1 MALATPSLAAAET
14 LETVSNPI
22 GSTMNVFDYW
32 IDSQNEDDSRWDTT
46 WVGWQQVSP
55 ANRGINT
62 NHNLKFHRYDSD
74 VGAVKGDLNSYLGG
88 SVVNQGIVQNTLG
101 SDGYPVL
108 SQANGGESLAY
119 LFSPAVQQNGKAS
132 YTGATHLFQQDEDG
146 YYFYDSSQ
154 YWAMLDKNTKQFT
167 VSELP
172 AGASHDIY
180 GANEA
185 TYYGFFPFDPQIK
198 PQYHSTSKG
207 NYHNHYFGVTM
218 TTPFTQPYGGMVEKS
233 DGTLEPM
240 KFEFSGDDD
249 VWVYIDGVLVGDL
262 GGIHGVSTLD
272 IDFSTGEVKISDVGS
287 KGHTGTSTLRELYQ
301 AAGKEDAVAWN
312 GNTFADYSSH
322 KMNFFYMER
331 GNQLSNMK
339 IKYNLVGGGSI
350 SAKKTLTS
358 GGNSVALRQGQF
370 QYELRG
376 YYDDKGNAPVMPIG
390 IPKSPVATDETGSSY
405 TSATVGCAAD
415 GSVNF
420 GAMQLGAKNAGKTYR
435 YSVREVVPAD
445 ATDNHDGTFTQ
456 DGVVYDGHV
465 HYLEASVRQEADGS
479 YTVQKTW
486 YSDSSF
492 TKVEGSGESYVPAF
506 ANSYESGNSID
517 LQVKKTLVGDTLEK
531 GAFTFVLKDSDGSQ
545 AGTATNGEDGIAHF
559 TVPGFHPADFGYEDG
574 TITRTYTISEKVPE
588 GAQDNGD
595 GTYTKDGIVYASKP
609 VTVYV
614 KGTYSS
620 KAAGDPITVTT
631 SYDQGTLSAAYEG
644 GKIVAS
650 TSGITGTAAIEPIT
664 DGAPMPSNASVP
676 IGADGKADFGV
687 VDFSKAGPGTYRYHV
702 SAGSHVAELAVTTG
716 SHETAIVPTF
726 AQDEGKLSGTLSA
739 QATGLGGTATISAS
753 EGAPVPQKSSAE
765 VGEDGSVSFGTVDF
779 SAAGAGT
786 YTYTITIGG
795 KSAKVKVT
803 VSKETQTASGVSGS
817 YALTFAGNDRYFL
830 HVTAN
835 VGTAYNGQTLA
846 LSPSDNMGWARAT
859 AKVSNGTAD
868 FGYVEWWDV
877 ASESHSFT
885 IRTSESWNYTTL
897 GSFTVEEPNHGAG
910 TSGNFGAQA
919 TTLTRLTSGAEN
931 FSETTS
937 DITSAS
943 HEIAVA
949 SDIPTITNRAVVE
962 LHATKVWND
971 GNADPKNHPK
981 VTFHLLQKVG
991 DAQPTRVE
999 GQDRTIEAGASG
1011 DSLAVTWRNLPKRDA
1026 DGNVIAYFIEEEQLP
1041 GYSSETAGSASEG
1054 FTVTNTPSFGF
1065 SLLKKGIAADGSP
1078 QEGPLP
1084 GAKFTIQTAGSYVM
1098 TDGSLS
1104 KDTVELTTDDDGTI
1118 VISNKLHPGTYTIT
1132 ETAAPQGYQLPKGTM
1147 TLVIKGDGTAE
1158 FTSLSG
1164 TKSTITKNDQGQF
1177 SITVTDVKAVGSLPV
1192 TGSIGD
1198 GPLFLMGVAAIAWAV
1213 VRIGL
1218 WRRS

>member
-1 MALATPSLAAAET
+1 MALATPSLAAA
-14 LETVSNPI
+14 ETVSNPI

-32 IDSQNEDDSRWDTT
+32 IDFQTEDDSKWDTT
-46 WVGWQQVSP
+46 WTSP
-55 ANRGINT
+55 ANRGINA
-62 NHNLKFHRYDSD
+62 NHKLKFHRYDRD
-74 VGAVKGDLNSYLGG
+74 VNATKGDLNSYLGG
-88 SVVNQGIVQNTLG
+88 SVVNQGIVANTLG

-108 SQANGGESLAY
+108 SQKNGGESLAY
-119 LFSPAVQQNGKAS
+119 LFNPAVPQNGKAS
-132 YTGATHLFQQDEDG
+132 YTDATYLFQQDADG

-154 YWAMLDKNTKQFT
+154 YWAKLDKNSKQFT

-185 TYYGFFPFDPQIK
+185 TYYGFFPFDPEIK
-198 PQYHSTSKG
+198 PQYHSTSRG

-272 IDFSTGEVKISDVGS
+272 IDFRTGEVTIGDVGS
-287 KGHTGTSTLRELYQ
+287 KGQKRTYTLRELYS
-301 AAGKEDAVAWN
+301 AAGKEGAVAWN

-358 GGNSVALRQGQF
+358 GGKSVALRQGQF

-376 YYDDKGNAPVMPIG
+376 YYDDKGYDDKGNAPVMPIG
-390 IPKSPVATDETGSSY
+390 IPKSPVAADETGSSY

-465 HYLEASVRQEADGS
+465 HYLEASVKQETDGS

-486 YSDSSF
+486 YSDSGF
-492 TKVEGSGESYVPAF
+492 TKKEGSGESYVPAF
-506 ANSYESGNSID
+506 ANSYKSGNSID
-517 LQVKKTLVGDTLEK
+517 LKVQKTLVGDALEK
-531 GAFTFVLKDSDGSQ
+531 DAFAFVLKDSDGTQ
-545 AGTATNGEDGIAHF
+545 IGTATNGEDGIAHF
-559 TVPGFHPADFGYEDG
+559 KVSGFHPADFGYKDG
-574 TITRTYTISEKVPE
+574 TIKRTYTISEQVPE
-588 GAQDNGD
+588 GAKDNGD

-644 GKIVAS
+644 GRIIAS
-650 TSGITGTAAIEPIT
+650 TSGITGTATIEPIT
-664 DGAPMPSNASVP
+664 DGAPMSSSASVQ
-676 IGADGKADFGV
+676 IGADGKADFGT
-687 VDFSKAGPGTYRYHV
+687 VDFSKADAGKYKYRV
-702 SAGSHVAELAVTTG
+702 SAGSHVAELAVTIG
-716 SHETAIVPTF
+716 SHETAIVPSF
-726 AQDEGKLSGTLSA
+726 VQDEGRPSGTLSA
-739 QATGLGGTATISAS
+739 KATGLGGTATISAS
-753 EGAPVPQKSSAE
+753 EGAPLPQKSSAE
-765 VGEDGSVSFGTVDF
+765 VDEKGKVSFGTVDF
-779 SAAGAGT
+779 SAAAAGT
-786 YTYTITIGG
+786 YTYTITVGG
-795 KSAKVKVT
+795 KTATVKVT

-817 YALTFAGNDRYFL
+817 YALTFAGNGRYFL

-859 AKVSNGTAD
+859 AKVTNGVAD

-897 GSFTVEEPNHGAG
+897 GSFTVTEPNHGPG
-910 TSGNFGAQA
+910 TSGNIGAQA
-919 TTLTRLTSGAEN
+919 TTVTKLTSKADN

-937 DITSAS
+937 DITAAS

-949 SDIPTITNRAVVE
+949 ADIPTITNRAVVE
-962 LHATKVWND
+962 VHATKVWND
-971 GNADPKNHPK
+971 GNADPKNHPE
-981 VTFHLLQKVG
+981 VTFHLLQKVRG
-991 DAQPTRVE
+991 AKPTRVE
-999 GQDRTIEAGASG
+999 GQDRTIKAGATG
-1011 DSLAVTWRNLPKRDA
+1011 DGLTVIWRNLPKRDA
-1026 DGNVIAYFIEEEQLP
+1026 DGNVISYSVEEETLP
-1041 GYSSETAGSASEG
+1041 GYSSEIKGSASDG

-1065 SLLKKGIAADGSP
+1065 SLLKKGVAADGSA

-1084 GAKFTIQTAGSYVM
+1084 GAKFTIQTADSYVM

-1104 KDTVELTTDDDGTI
+1104 KDKVELTTGNDGTI
-1118 VISNKLHPGTYTIT
+1118 FISNKLHPGTYTIT
-1132 ETAAPQGYQLPKGTM
+1132 ETAAPQGYQLPKGKM
-1147 TLVIKGDGTAE
+1147 TLVIKGDGSAE

-1164 TKSTITKNDQGQF
+1164 TESTIKTNEKGQF

-1198 GPLFLMGVAAIAWAV
+1198 GPLFLLGVAAIAWAV

-1218 WRRS
+1218 WHRS

>member
-1 MALATPSLAAAET
+1 MATPSLAAAET

-32 IDSQNEDDSRWDTT
+32 IDSQKEDDSRWDTT
-46 WVGWQQVSP
+46 W
-55 ANRGINT
+55 ANRGINA
-62 NHNLKFHRYDSD
+62 NHRLKFHRLDKD
-74 VGAVKGDLNSYLGG
+74 VDARKGDLNSFLGG
-88 SVVNQGIVQNTLG
+88 SVVNQEIVQSTLG

-108 SQANGGESLAY
+108 STKKGGDGESLAY
-119 LFSPAVQQNGKAS
+119 LFNPAVPQNGKAS
-132 YTGATHLFQQDEDG
+132 YTDATHLFQQDADG

-154 YWAMLDKNTKQFT
+154 YWAKLDKNSKQFT

-185 TYYGFFPFDPQIK
+185 TYYGFFPFDPEIK
-198 PQYHSTSKG
+198 PQYHSTSRG

-272 IDFSTGEVKISDVGS
+272 IDFSTGEVTIGDVGS
-287 KGHTGTSTLRELYQ
+287 KGHTGTYTLRELYR
-301 AAGKEDAVAWN
+301 AADKEDAATWN

-358 GGNSVALRQGQF
+358 GGKSVALRQGQF

-390 IPKSPVATDETGSSY
+390 IPKSPVAADETGSPY
-405 TSATVGCAAD
+405 TSATVGCDAD

-420 GAMQLGAKNAGKTYR
+420 GAMQLGANNAGKTYR

-456 DGVVYDGHV
+456 DGVVYDGRV
-465 HYLEASVRQEADGS
+465 HYLEASVKQETDGS

-492 TKVEGSGESYVPAF
+492 TKEEGSGESYVPTF
-506 ANSYESGNSID
+506 ANSYKSGNSID
-517 LQVKKTLVGDTLEK
+517 LPVQKTLVGDTLK
-531 GAFTFVLKDSDGSQ
+531 KDAFTFVLKDSHGVQVD
-545 AGTATNGEDGIAHF
+545 TAKNGEDGIAHF
-559 TVPGFHPADFGYEDG
+559 TVPGFLPSDFKYEDG
-574 TITRTYTISEKVPE
+574 TIKRTYTISEKVPE

-620 KAAGDPITVTT
+620 RAAGDPITVTT
-631 SYDQGTLSAAYEG
+631 SYDQGTLSAAYED

-650 TSGITGTAAIEPIT
+650 TSGIKGTATIEPIT
-664 DGAPMPSNASVP
+664 DDAPMPLATSVQ
-676 IGADGKADFGV
+676 IGADGEADFGA
-687 VDFSKAGPGTYRYHV
+687 VDFSKAEDAGTYKYRV
-702 SAGSHVAELAVTTG
+702 SAGSHVAELAVTIG
-716 SHETAIVPTF
+716 SHETAIVPSF
-726 AQDEGKLSGTLSA
+726 VQDEGKLSGTLSA

-765 VGEDGSVSFGTVDF
+765 VDEKGNVSFGTVDF
-779 SAAGAGT
+779 SAAAAGT
-786 YTYTITIGG
+786 YTYTITVGG
-795 KSAKVKVT
+795 KTATVKVT
-803 VSKETQTASGVSGS
+803 VSKETQTASGVSGR
-817 YALTFAGNDRYFL
+817 YALTYAGNDRYFL

-835 VGTAYNGQTLA
+835 VGSAYNGKTLA
-846 LSPSDNMGWARAT
+846 LSPTDNMGWARAT
-859 AKVSNGTAD
+859 AKVTDGTAD
-868 FGYVEWWDV
+868 FGYIEWWDV
-877 ASESHSFT
+877 ASEFRDFT

-897 GSFTVEEPNHGAG
+897 GSFTVAEPSHGAG

-919 TTLTRLTSGAEN
+919 TTVTRLTSETAK
-931 FSETTS
+931 FAETTS
-937 DITSAS
+937 DITAAS

-971 GNADPKNHPK
+971 GNADPKNHPE

-991 DAQPTRVE
+991 GAKPTRVE
-999 GQDRTIEAGASG
+999 GQDRTIKAGATG
-1011 DSLAVTWRNLPKRDA
+1011 DGLTVIWRNLPKRDA
-1026 DGNVIAYFIEEEQLP
+1026 DGNEISYSVEEETLP
-1041 GYSSETAGSASEG
+1041 GYSSEIKGSASDG

-1065 SLLKKGIAADGSP
+1065 SLLKKGVAADGSA

-1084 GAKFTIQTAGSYVM
+1084 GAKFTIQTADSYVM

-1104 KDTVELTTDDDGTI
+1104 KDKVELTTGNDGTI

-1132 ETAAPQGYQLPKGTM
+1132 ETAAPQGYQLPKGKM

-1164 TKSTITKNDQGQF
+1164 TASIIRTNENGQF

-1198 GPLFLMGVAAIAWAV
+1198 GPLFLLGVAAIAWAV

-1218 WRRS
+1218 WHRS

>member
-32 IDSQNEDDSRWDTT
+32 IDSQKEDDSRWDTT
-46 WVGWQQVSP
+46 W
-55 ANRGINT
+55 ANRGINA
-62 NHNLKFHRYDSD
+62 NHRLKFRRLDQD
-74 VGAVKGDLNSYLGG
+74 VDARKGDLNSFLGG
-88 SVVNQGIVQNTLG
+88 SVVNQEIVQSTLG

-108 SQANGGESLAY
+108 STKKGGDGESLAY
-119 LFSPAVQQNGKAS
+119 LFNPAVPQNGKAS
-132 YTGATHLFQQDEDG
+132 YTDATYLFQQDADG

-154 YWAMLDKNTKQFT
+154 YWAKLDKNSKQFT
-167 VSELP
+167 VSTLP
-172 AGASHDIY
+172 DGASHDIY
-180 GANEA
+180 GENEA
-185 TYYGFFPFDPQIK
+185 TYYGFFPFDTTIA
-198 PQYHSTSKG
+198 PQYHSTSHKVNGRPG

-233 DGTLEPM
+233 DGKLEPM
-240 KFEFSGDDD
+240 TFEFSGDDD

-272 IDFSTGEVKISDVGS
+272 IDFKTGEVTIGDVGS
-287 KGHTGTSTLRELYQ
+287 KGQKRTYTLRELYS
-301 AAGKEDAVAWN
+301 AAGKEGAVAWN

-358 GGNSVALRQGQF
+358 GGKSVVLRQGQF

-376 YYDDKGNAPVMPIG
+376 YYDDKGSAPVMPIG
-390 IPKSPVATDETGSSY
+390 IPKSPVAADETGSSY

-445 ATDNHDGTFTQ
+445 AADNGDGTYTK
-456 DGVVYDGHV
+456 DGVVYDGRV
-465 HYLEASVRQEADGS
+465 HYLAASVVQQQDGS
-479 YTVQKTW
+479 YSIQKTW
-486 YSDSSF
+486 YSDSGFSQQ
-492 TKVEGSGESYVPAF
+492 EGSGESYIPQF
-506 ANSYESGNSID
+506 SNSYESGNSID

-531 GAFTFVLKDSDGSQ
+531 GAFTFVLKGSDGSQ
-545 AGTATNGEDGIAHF
+545 VGTATNGADGIAHF
-559 TVPGFHPADFGYEDG
+559 SVPGFLPSDFNNQDG
-574 TITRTYTISEKVPE
+574 TIKRTYTISEQVPD
-588 GAQDNGD
+588 GATDNGD
-595 GTYTKDGIVYASKP
+595 GTYTKDGIVYTSEQ
-609 VTVYV
+609 VTVTV
-614 KGTYSS
+614 TGTYDS

-631 SYDQGTLSAAYEG
+631 SYDQGTLSAAYEV

-650 TSGITGTAAIEPIT
+650 TSGITGTATIEPIT
-664 DGAPMPSNASVP
+664 DGAPMPLATSTQ
-676 IGADGKADFGV
+676 IGADGKADFGA
-687 VDFSKAGPGTYRYHV
+687 VDFSKADAGTYKYHV

-716 SHETAIVPTF
+716 SHETAITPSF

-739 QATGLGGTATISAS
+739 QATGLGGTATIAAS
-753 EGAPVPQKSSAE
+753 EGAPVPQRSSAE
-765 VGEDGSVSFGTVDF
+765 VGENGSVSFGTVDF
-779 SAAGAGT
+779 SAAAAGT

-795 KSAKVKVT
+795 KTATVKVT
-803 VSKETQTASGVSGS
+803 VSKETQTASGVSGR
-817 YALTFAGNDRYFL
+817 YALTYAGNNRYYL
-830 HVTAN
+830 HVVAN
-835 VGTAYNGQTLA
+835 VGQAYNGKTLA
-846 LSPSDNMGWARAT
+846 LSPSDNLGWARAT
-859 AKVSNGTAD
+859 AKVNNGRVD
-868 FGYVEWWDV
+868 FGYVEWWDDGND
-877 ASESHSFT
+877 SHDFT
-885 IRTSESWNYTTL
+885 IRTSESWNYTVL
-897 GSFTVEEPNHGAG
+897 GTFTVEEPSHGAG
-910 TSGNFGAQA
+910 TSGDFGAQA
-919 TTLTRLTSGAEN
+919 TTVTRLTSEAEN

-937 DITSAS
+937 DITAAS

-962 LHATKVWND
+962 VHATKVWND

-999 GQDRTIEAGASG
+999 GQDRTIEAGATG
-1011 DSLAVTWRNLPKRDA
+1011 DGLAVIWRNLPKRDA
-1026 DGNVIAYFIEEEQLP
+1026 DGNEISYSVEEETLP
-1041 GYSSETAGSASEG
+1041 GYSSEITGSASDG

-1065 SLLKKGIAADGSP
+1065 SLLKKGVAADGSA

-1084 GAKFTIQTAGSYVM
+1084 GAKFTIETDGGYVT

-1104 KDTVELTTDDDGTI
+1104 KDKVELTTGDDGTI

-1132 ETAAPQGYQLPKGTM
+1132 ETAAPVGYQLPKGEM
-1147 TLVIKGDGTAE
+1147 TLVIHGDGTAE

-1164 TKSTITKNDQGQF
+1164 TASTIRTNENGQF

>member
-1 MALATPSLAAAET
+1 
-14 LETVSNPI
+14 
-22 GSTMNVFDYW
+22 MNVFDYW
-32 IDSQNEDDSRWDTT
+32 INEPGENDSQFDRSINGS
-46 WVGWQQVSP
+46 
-55 ANRGINT
+55 ANRGINAG
-62 NHNLKFHRYDSD
+62 HKLKFRRYDDD
-74 VGAVKGDLNSYLGG
+74 VSAAKGDLNSFLGG

-108 SQANGGESLAY
+108 SQANGGESLGY
-119 LFSPAVQQNGKAS
+119 LFNPGVQQYGKAS
-132 YTGATHLFQQDEDG
+132 YTGATHLFQQDADG

-185 TYYGFFPFDPQIK
+185 TYYGFFPFDPEIK
-198 PQYHSTSKG
+198 PQYHSTSRG

-272 IDFSTGEVKISDVGS
+272 IDFSTGEVKIGDVGS
-287 KGHTGTSTLRELYQ
+287 KGHTGTYTLRELYR

-358 GGNSVALRQGQF
+358 AEKSVDLRQGQF

-376 YYDDKGNAPVMPIG
+376 YYDGNAAPVMPVG
-390 IPKSPVATDETGSSY
+390 IPKSPVAADETGSPY

-420 GAMQLGAKNAGKTYR
+420 GAMQLGAQNAGKTYR

-445 ATDNHDGTFTQ
+445 ATDNGDGTFTK
-456 DGVVYDGHV
+456 DGVVYDGRV
-465 HYLEASVRQEADGS
+465 HYLKASVKQGQDGS
-479 YTVQKTW
+479 HAIEKTW

-531 GAFTFVLKDSDGSQ
+531 GAFNFVLKDSDGTQ
-545 AGTATNGEDGIAHF
+545 VGTATNGEDGIAHF
-559 TVPGFHPADFGYEDG
+559 TVPGFHPADFGYKDG
-574 TITRTYTISEKVPE
+574 TITRTYTISEKVP
-588 GAQDNGD
+588 GDAQDNGD

-614 KGTYSS
+614 KGAYSS

-631 SYDQGTLSAAYEG
+631 SYDQGTLSAAYAG
-644 GKIVAS
+644 GKIIAS
-650 TSGITGTAAIEPIT
+650 TSGITGTATIEPIT
-664 DGAPMPSNASVP
+664 DGAPMPSNASVQ
-676 IGADGKADFGV
+676 IGADGKADFGAA
-687 VDFSKAGPGTYRYHV
+687 DFSKVDAGTYKYHV

-716 SHETAIVPTF
+716 SHETAIVPAF
-726 AQDEGKLSGTLSA
+726 SQDEGKPSGTLSG

-765 VGEDGSVSFGTVDF
+765 VGEDGSVSFGTLDF
-779 SAAGAGT
+779 SAAAAGT
-786 YTYTITIGG
+786 YTYTITVGG
-795 KSAKVKVT
+795 KSASVNVT

-830 HVTAN
+830 HVIAN

-846 LSPSDNMGWARAT
+846 LSPTDNMGWARTT
-859 AKVSNGTAD
+859 AKVTNGVAD

-919 TTLTRLTSGAEN
+919 TTVTRLTSEAAK

-962 LHATKVWND
+962 VHATKVWND
-971 GNADPKNHPK
+971 GDADPKNHPK
-981 VTFHLLQKVG
+981 VIFHLLQKVG

-999 GQDRTIEAGASG
+999 GQEKTIEAGATG
-1011 DSLAVTWRNLPKRDA
+1011 DALTVTWRNLPKRDA
-1026 DGNVIAYFIEEEQLP
+1026 DGHEIVYSVKEEQLP
-1041 GYSSETAGSASEG
+1041 GYSSEITGSASEG

-1065 SLLKKGIAADGSP
+1065 LLLKKGVAADGSA
-1078 QEGPLP
+1078 QEGPLS
-1084 GAKFTIQTAGSYVM
+1084 GAKFTIKTDGGYVM

-1104 KDTVELTTDDDGTI
+1104 KDTVELTTGEDGTLI
-1118 VISNKLHPGTYTIT
+1118 ISNMLHPGTYTIT
-1132 ETAAPQGYQLPKGTM
+1132 ETAAPQGYQLPKGEM

-1164 TKSTITKNDQGQF
+1164 AKSPIKTNEKGQF

-1198 GPLFLMGVAAIAWAV
+1198 GPLFLLGVAAIAWAV